1 MLPRILTVT
10 TDDVKRAAAHVIRA
24 DNRVVLVF
32 EPEAAEAAA

>member
-1 MLPRILTVT
+1 VT
-10 TDDVKRAAAHVIRA
+10 PEDVVRVAADVLRP